1 MPLATVPYIR
11 TDGEVRGRRLRMIG
25 VASAAVILAAG
36 FFAFVFPLL
45 GF

>member
-11 TDGEVRGRRLRMIG
+11 TNDEMRGRRLRMIG
-25 VASAAVILAAG
+25 VASVAAILMAG
-36 FFAFVFPLL
+36 LLVF